1 MYALFPAFVSSL
13 FLFYGVYVVTTR
25 GRTRASL
32 AFLGM
37 TTLTWDRHEGHARS
51 YDVVTHGFNY
61 RLDDLR
67 AALGRA
73 QLAKLHQGNERRRA
87 LAGRYRRLLRDSD
100 RFVPVRAHDDHSAH
114 HLMAVVA
121 RDARTREVA
130 ATALQRARV
139 QSSLHYP
146 CITDF
151 AAFAAYADADVPL
164 SREYAARTLTLP
176 LHPGLEPSEVDD
188 IAQGLFNRFYAGD
201 AAVHVTA
208 EAAQTYL
215 GDLRALF
222 ILDRLP
228 LNGDELAELADLLAA
243 SAVLIAADGAAPDT
257 LLELPIGGLPRG
269 EAIAL
274 CAAEARLARRTWPV

>member
-1 MYALFPAFVSSL
+1 MH
-13 FLFYGVYVVTTR
+13 YGGNACRMEEILAVARAHDVAVIEDACHAVAATYGPDGGAHANEVVGRAGDLACFSFFSNKNLATGEGGMVVT
-25 GRTRASL
+25 GDDDL
-32 AFLGM
+32 AARVRLLRSHGM

-73 QLAKLHQGNERRRA
+73 QLAKLHQGNERRRV
-87 LAGRYRRLLRDSD
+87 LAERYRRLLRDSD

-176 LHPGLEPSEVDD
+176 LHPGLEPSEVDEVV
-188 IAQGLFNRFYAGD
+188 ALL
-201 AAVHVTA
+201 
-208 EAAQTYL
+208 EAATDS
-215 GDLRALF
+215 GRD
-222 ILDRLP
+222 
-228 LNGDELAELADLLAA
+228 
-243 SAVLIAADGAAPDT
+243 VLVP
-257 LLELPIGGLPRG
+257 EPR
-269 EAIAL
+269 
-274 CAAEARLARRTWPV
+274 